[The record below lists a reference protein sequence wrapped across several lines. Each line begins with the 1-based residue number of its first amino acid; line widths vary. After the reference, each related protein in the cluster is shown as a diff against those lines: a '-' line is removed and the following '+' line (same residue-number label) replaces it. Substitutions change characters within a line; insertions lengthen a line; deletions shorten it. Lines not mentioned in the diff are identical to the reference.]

1 MFRNVCFES
10 LRVCLGYVCC
20 FGIFPHK
27 SVGSSAFDR
36 FPRISNSGVSSFAA
50 LFVRLLRVSKCAT
63 GPFLGYSSGK
73 GQTWDMSIEV
83 LLATGVQQHPH
94 STSST
99 KGLKV
104 WESNST

>member
-1 MFRNVCFES
+1 MFEMCVLNFCVSVLVMFVV
-10 LRVCLGYVCC
+10 LAFFLT
-20 FGIFPHK
+20 

-36 FPRISNSGVSSFAA
+36 FPRISNSGVSSSAA

-63 GPFLGYSSGK
+63 CPFLGYSSGK

-104 WESNST
+104 WESNIT